1 MSFKVHALS
10 TTDATWVGRQQ
21 ASNLYRH
28 SVTKTVAIT
37 QCYVDYYARMGTA
50 IKVVSLSKSS
60 LWRCLCQCAM
70 LIASHTFNHCSL
82 TLITLKDKNSY
93 PHFTLEQ
100 LRNLSRG
107 ALSVSG
113 LQGLEP
119 RPFDSS
125 DGTAVQTLFR
135 LRSEP
140 KDFSAFIPNINYSDF
155 SKYLF
160 LNQHMDSL
168 K

>member
-1 MSFKVHALS
+1 MLCPLRMLHGLADSKPVICTVVLLLRRQRSLS
-10 TTDATWVGRQQ
+10 VM
-21 ASNLYRH
+21 L
-28 SVTKTVAIT
+28 I
-37 QCYVDYYARMGTA
+37 M
-50 IKVVSLSKSS
+50 IKVVSFSKSS
-60 LWRCLCQCAM
+60 LWRCLCRCAV
-70 LIASHTFNHCSL
+70 LIASHTLNPCTV

-107 ALSVSG
+107 AWSVSG

-140 KDFSAFIPNINYSDF
+140 KDFSAFIPNVNYSDF